1 MSNRP
6 NFVLIA
12 IAVLV
17 YLFLMG
23 PLVIVVGASLSD
35 TTFLTFPP
43 QGLSLRWFENVF
55 AISAFRRTIV
65 TSLQIAILGTFVA
78 LLIGL
83 PAAYALNR
91 YRIELP
97 RWLGTLFVLPILVPE
112 IVFGFALLKSLSV
125 GAGVPVF
132 GALLVGH
139 TLLVL
144 PYVVRV
150 ISASLASFDFSIE
163 EAAISLGSAPLK
175 TFFTIVLPNVRAGVI
190 AAFILAFIT
199 SLNDVSVSLF
209 LTGPGVS
216 TLPIQILAH
225 VEQFFD
231 PTVASVSVL
240 LMFLTV
246 AVMAV
251 VERTLGLHISCK
263 VAFSDTTSRYQS
275 GVGPLRHDQSSR
287 RSLAVHSGWGTRLT
301 ARSQRLRQ
309 NDDVTVDRRIPVSNP
324 RRD

>member
-1 MSNRP
+1 MSDRP
-6 NFVLIA
+6 HPILIGVA
-12 IAVLV
+12 ALV
-17 YLFLMG
+17 YLFLML
-23 PLVIVVGASLSD
+23 PLVIVVGAALSD
-35 TTFLTFPP
+35 TTYLTFPP
-43 QGLSLRWFENVF
+43 QGLSLRWFENIF
-55 AISAFRRTIV
+55 EISAFRRTIV
-65 TSLQIAILGTFVA
+65 TSLQIALLGTLIA
-78 LLIGL
+78 LLIGI

-91 YRIELP
+91 FRIELP
-97 RWLGTLFVLPILVPE
+97 KWLGTLFVLPILVPE
-112 IVFGFALLKSLSV
+112 IVFGFALLKSFTVGTGAPIFLS
-125 GAGVPVF
+125 
-132 GALLVGH
+132 LLIGH
-139 TLLVL
+139 TLIVL

-163 EAAISLGSAPLK
+163 EAAISLGSAPVK

-209 LTGPGVS
+209 LTGPGIS

-251 VERTLGLHISCK
+251 VERTLGLT
-263 VAFSDTTSRYQS
+263 F
-275 GVGPLRHDQSSR
+275 
-287 RSLAVHSGWGTRLT
+287 LAK
-301 ARSQRLRQ
+301 
-309 NDDVTVDRRIPVSNP
+309 
-324 RRD
+324 